1 MNPSHNLRDRKPD
14 LSPFLFH
21 FTSGGDPFSTI
32 NSIIEERCLICE
44 RNVNDYLKAVCF
56 TESPLTLSLQVFS
69 YMNSWSKPR
78 FSRYG
83 IGFKRDVLIRDYLA
97 RPVIYGDEH
106 EYYDSQNHGYY
117 HVHSRFGYG
126 LVSFLVQCVFS
137 EGHIGLYVIHYLLQV
152 IDVVEL
158 DPIVLYRIRCHVLKI
173 IREFDPDRIFRVK
186 THLHHS
192 RDSVQR
198 RNHNQGILAK
208 GRKVVLHSIGR
219 LAGEILESHPFVVF

>member
-78 FSRYG
+78 FSRYE

-106 EYYDSQNHGYY
+106 EYKLLPDELKWRFERLDVIQHDFQWLREWRIKGDTFDFSNISTDDIIIIAPTTEDLEKIIAFQEFDELDFEFDHGKTFPYPIYKLSREWKGVSFEMLSSYSSDNELERVTDSQ
-117 HVHSRFGYG
+117 
-126 LVSFLVQCVFS
+126 
-137 EGHIGLYVIHYLLQV
+137 EIG
-152 IDVVEL
+152 E
-158 DPIVLYRIRCHVLKI
+158 
-173 IREFDPDRIFRVK
+173 
-186 THLHHS
+186 T
-192 RDSVQR
+192 
-198 RNHNQGILAK
+198 IL
-208 GRKVVLHSIGR
+208 S
-219 LAGEILESHPFVVF
+219 

>member
-78 FSRYG
+78 FSRFG

-106 EYYDSQNHGYY
+106 EYKLLPDELKWRFERLDVFQHDFQWLREWRIKGDTFDFSNISTDDIIIIAPTTEDLEKIIAFQEFDELDFEFDHGKTFPYPIYKLSREWKGVSFEMLSSYSSDNELERVTDSQ
-117 HVHSRFGYG
+117 
-126 LVSFLVQCVFS
+126 
-137 EGHIGLYVIHYLLQV
+137 EIG
-152 IDVVEL
+152 E
-158 DPIVLYRIRCHVLKI
+158 
-173 IREFDPDRIFRVK
+173 
-186 THLHHS
+186 T
-192 RDSVQR
+192 
-198 RNHNQGILAK
+198 IL
-208 GRKVVLHSIGR
+208 S
-219 LAGEILESHPFVVF
+219 